1 VRSYLVGLVATILVT
16 LFRSFLDSWL
26 GPAPHF
32 LLPLTLPPMLAAAR
46 GGLRPGLVTTLL
58 NLAVGAAMLKGAAA
72 GGLHRADAVRLLILL
87 ANGLFVSLL
96 CERARHYQRQ
106 LETRVETNA
115 RKYEAIFN
123 TQLHFIGLL
132 SVDGKVTDV
141 NESALKAAGV
151 RREEVIGQFFWDTA
165 WWSHDESIRER
176 QRQSVEKARNGQS
189 VRFETTYQAGG
200 EIRWADFSITPYYN
214 AQGQLVWLIPEGHD
228 ITGPKTVEQT
238 LQVQTDSFRNAFDYA
253 PIGMAQ
259 VGPEGQWLRVNRA
272 MCEIVGY
279 SEAELLKL
287 DFQTITHP
295 DDLDTDL
302 SMMHRVLT
310 GDLHTY
316 HIEKRY
322 FHKQGHIIHIQLFVS
337 LVRDPSGNPLYF
349 ISQIQDV
356 TARKLTEDRLKA
368 SLHEKE
374 VMLREIHHR
383 VKNNLQLVSTL
394 LYLQSD
400 HTEDPAAAE
409 MFKES
414 QDRIKSMALIHERL
428 YRSHDL
434 DRVDF
439 REYLASLTD
448 DLLANYQ
455 GENQDIRLQLDVT
468 VPNVP
473 IDTAIPCGLLI
484 NELLSNCLKHGLKHR
499 ETGQIQI
506 SMNQVDTQVEVKIA
520 DNGVGFPEELN
531 FRRTSTFG
539 LQIVLTLV
547 DQLGGKIELLPG
559 EGTCFQILF
568 PMWRDEAEA
577 VA

>member
-1 VRSYLVGLVATILVT
+1 MKSYLIGLLATILVV
-16 LFRSFLDSWL
+16 LLRSLLDHWL

-32 LLPLTLPPMLAAAR
+32 LLPLTLPPMLAAVS

-58 NLAVGAAMLKGAAA
+58 NFGVGILMLKGPTA
-72 GGLHRADAVRLLILL
+72 GALHRADAVRLLILL
-87 ANGLFVSLL
+87 ANGFFVSWL
-96 CERARHYQRQ
+96 CERAHHGRRQ
-106 LETRVETNA
+106 LETRVEANA

-132 SVDGKVTDV
+132 STDGRVTDV
-141 NESALKAAGV
+141 NESALKVAQVTRG
-151 RREEVIGQFFWDTA
+151 EVIGKLFWETP
-165 WWSHDESIRER
+165 WWSHDPRVQQR
-176 QRQSVEKARNGQS
+176 QRESVEKARNGES
-189 VRFETTYQAGG
+189 VRFETTYAAGG
-200 EIRWADFSITPYYN
+200 EIRWADFSLTPYYN
-214 AQGQLVWLIPEGHD
+214 EQGTLVWLIPEGHD

-238 LQVQTDSFRNAFDYA
+238 LQIQTDSFRNAFDYA

-259 VGPEGQWLRVNRA
+259 VGAQGQWLRVNRA
-272 MCEIVGY
+272 ICELVGY
-279 SEAELLKL
+279 SEEELLKL
-287 DFQTITHP
+287 DFQAITHP
-295 DDLDTDL
+295 EDLDKDL
-302 SMMHRVLT
+302 SLMHQVLT
-310 GDLHTY
+310 GELHTY

-322 FHKQGHIIHIQLFVS
+322 FHKQGHIIYIQLFVS
-337 LVRDPSGNPLYF
+337 LVRDPAGKPLYF

-356 TARKLTEDRLKA
+356 TARKLTQDRLKA

-428 YRSHDL
+428 YRSDDL

-439 REYLASLTD
+439 GEYLASLAD

-455 GENQDIRLQLDVT
+455 SEDQDIRVDLAVS

-484 NELLSNCLKHGLKHR
+484 NELISNCLKHGLRNR
-499 ETGQIQI
+499 EKGVIQV
-506 SMNQVDTQVEVKIA
+506 SMKTVEAQVQLRIA
-520 DNGVGFPEELN
+520 DDGIGFPENLD
-531 FRRTSTFG
+531 FRQTSTFG
-539 LQIVLTLV
+539 LQIVQTLT
-547 DQLGGKIELLPG
+547 DQLGGTIDLLQG
-559 EGTCFQILF
+559 KGTCFEILF
-568 PMWRDEAEA
+568 PMWRHEAEA
-577 VA
+577 LA